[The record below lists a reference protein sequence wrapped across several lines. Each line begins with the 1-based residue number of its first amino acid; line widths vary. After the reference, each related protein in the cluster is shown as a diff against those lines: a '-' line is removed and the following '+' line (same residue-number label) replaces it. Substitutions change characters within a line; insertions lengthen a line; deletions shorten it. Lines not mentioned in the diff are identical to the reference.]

1 MTDRDEPPSDPRAT
15 YDLVARRYAETYADD
30 LAEKVLDR
38 ALLAAFAE
46 LVQRAPGGPGRV
58 GDLGC
63 GPGFEARHLAELGLD
78 VLGVDLAP
86 NMIAEAQR
94 RHANALRL
102 EFRVGSLLALPLPDA
117 ALAGAIA
124 IYSIIH
130 LEPGQR
136 PLACRELARVVRP
149 GGPLLLSV
157 HVSAVDF
164 PAGSRRRMSTW
175 WDHTVALDGYFID
188 PDEVIAGLA
197 AVGFTLAAKLVRGP
211 STAHEFAS
219 QRAYLLATRDV

>member
-15 YDLVARRYAETYADD
+15 YDLVAGRYAETYADD
-30 LAEKVLDR
+30 LAAKVLDR

-46 LVQRAPGGPGRV
+46 LVLRRPGRV

-63 GPGFEARHLAELGLD
+63 GPGFEARHLADLGLD

-86 NMIAEAQR
+86 NMIAEARR
-94 RHANALRL
+94 RHAGAPRL
-102 EFRVGSLLALPLPDA
+102 EFRVGSLLELPLADA

-136 PLACRELARVVRP
+136 PLAYRELARVVRP

-157 HVSAVDF
+157 HVSAADF
-164 PAGSRRRMSTW
+164 PAGTRRRMSTW
-175 WDHTVALDGYFID
+175 WDHAVALDGYFID
-188 PDEVIAGLA
+188 PDEVVAGLA

-211 STAHEFAS
+211 STPHEFAS
-219 QRAYLLATRDV
+219 QRAYLLLTRDV